1 MTPTYNST
9 WFLKFACIKCTC
21 LIHSFFL
28 LQFPLE
34 SVTGVEF
41 DDITLRNDVDGSSW
55 FSLSKMVL
63 TVLFK
68 FIFFFC
74 CGFVTG
80 FLYICFNAFNQK
92 IIEIIFQRCHLLSP
106 LFCQPHDIF
115 LLFFNFSFSPELLH
129 PFSWRNP
136 RPHLLQLHSL
146 IFWAFFDISK
156 VQVCSNHYPRAWGEI
171 ELLQ

>member
-1 MTPTYNST
+1 MV
-9 WFLKFACIKCTC
+9 
-21 LIHSFFL
+21 L
-28 LQFPLE
+28 LQ
-34 SVTGVEF
+34 V
-41 DDITLRNDVDGSSW
+41 
-55 FSLSKMVL
+55 
-63 TVLFK
+63 
-68 FIFFFC
+68 
-74 CGFVTG
+74 

-156 VQVCSNHYPRAWGEI
+156 VQFVQIIIPERGARSQCGV
-171 ELLQ
+171 ELLQWNIWRDFFYFLLKTICLGKLKRVKTNRIAQIQILFKS